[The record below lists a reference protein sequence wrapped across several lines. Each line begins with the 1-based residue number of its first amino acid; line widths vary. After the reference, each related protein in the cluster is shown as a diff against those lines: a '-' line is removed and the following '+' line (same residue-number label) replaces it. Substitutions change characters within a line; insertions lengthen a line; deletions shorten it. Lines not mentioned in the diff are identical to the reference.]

1 MGLKIIKKIE
11 DYRSF
16 YKDFLYNKKIGFV
29 PTMGAL
35 HDGHLSLL
43 KKAKENNDVAIMSIF
58 VNPLQFGENE
68 DFDRYPRTLE
78 KDIFLAEKQG
88 IDLVFYPDEEEL
100 YPQKQS
106 FFIFSDSIMFNNK
119 LCANTRK
126 NHFRGVATVVTKLFN
141 IIKPNVAYFGQK
153 DYQQFLLIKNMVKEL
168 NMDINI
174 QMCPI
179 IREEDGLAKSSRNI
193 YLKEKERIEATTIYK
208 ALKLGESILTSN
220 QDLLA
225 NIKLAKEEIENLINS
240 SNMLKIDYISICS
253 ASCLDEI
260 TKKDIHKKNNIN
272 VLIAIAVYIGNTRLI
287 DNEIVNVK
295 LN

>member
-11 DYRSF
+11 DYKNF

-35 HDGHLSLL
+35 HQGHLSLL

-58 VNPLQFGENE
+58 VNPIQFGENE
-68 DFDRYPRTLE
+68 DFDKYPRTIE
-78 KDIFLAEKQG
+78 KDIFLAEKLG
-88 IDLVFYPDEEEL
+88 IDIVFYTDENEL
-100 YPQKQS
+100 YPQKQT
-106 FFIFSDSIMFNNK
+106 FFVSSDSIMFTSR

-126 NHFRGVATVVTKLFN
+126 NHFKGVATIVTKLFN

-168 NMDINI
+168 NMDVNI

-193 YLKEKERIEATTIYK
+193 YLKDKERQEATILYK
-208 ALKLGESILTSN
+208 ALKLGEKILTSS
-220 QDLLA
+220 QDLLD

-240 SNMLKIDYISICS
+240 SKLLKIDYISICN
-253 ASCLDEI
+253 ASLLEEI
-260 TKKDIHKKNNIN
+260 TKKDLEKKNSIN

-287 DNEIVNVK
+287 DNEIVSVK
-295 LN
+295 IN